1 MTQMGLYMF
10 CAGDTGRYFSN
21 LEPNFRS
28 QIQSLKQSGAVHAHN
43 FVYSFDSAREA
54 SFRCRLNP
62 APYRDSF
69 FPVDEINTGDPRE
82 VADFFAWS
90 CGRFPSHANVF
101 VLGGHGVAWDYDVIE
116 QSYGRRALLSAQESG
131 IVLRRALFRSG
142 AEEGLCATVQSTGA
156 LLENV
161 VDVRAVLPDM
171 QSLDYLSDLELTEL
185 VDNLRGNYGVGI
197 PDVFVFDACSMSSIE
212 ILTAMAGYPRW
223 IVASFDEEPSQGI
236 PFAKV
241 MDALVKSDAYV
252 TEEPGEAIAYALVD
266 AFADAYG
273 GGSPA
278 RSGFGTQ
285 HFSLIALRADRKTV
299 RAVVASVKKFV
310 DTAIDELSGSAEAL
324 KEIRTST
331 RSLPRL
337 FNMQYIAD
345 MRSLLE
351 KMAAL
356 GGSVATAADALKAD
370 IFETHKV
377 VGHRYVGDAYADIGG
392 LSCFWP
398 KNKDDFRQHSAVYRD
413 LAFAKQ
419 TGWFDLCELV
429 FG

>member
-21 LEPNFRS
+21 LEADFQS
-28 QIQSLKQSGAVHAHN
+28 QIQSLKRSGAVHAHN

-62 APYRDSF
+62 APYSDNF
-69 FPVDEINTGDPRE
+69 FPVDEINTGDPRD

-90 CGRFPSHANVF
+90 CGRYPSHANVF

-116 QSYGRRALLSAQESG
+116 QSYGRRALIAAQESG
-131 IVLRRALFRSG
+131 IVLRRALFRS
-142 AEEGLCATVQSTGA
+142 AVEEGLSATVRSRGM

-161 VDVRAVLPDM
+161 VDVRAMMPDM
-171 QSLDYLSDLELTEL
+171 QSLDYLSDIELTEL
-185 VDNLRGNYGVGI
+185 VESLRGNFGVGI

-223 IVASFDEEPSQGI
+223 IIASFDEEPSQGV
-236 PFAKV
+236 PFATA
-241 MDALVKSDAYV
+241 MDTLAKSQTYV
-252 TEEPGEAIAYALVD
+252 TEEPGEAIAHAFVD

-278 RSGFGTQ
+278 RSGFGKQ
-285 HFSLIALRADRKTV
+285 HFSLVALRADRKTV
-299 RAVVASVKKFV
+299 GAVVASVKKFV
-310 DTAIDELSGSAEAL
+310 DTAIDELSGNSEAL

-331 RSLPRL
+331 RPLPRL

-356 GGSVATAADALKAD
+356 GGPVAIAADALKVD

-377 VGHRYVGDAYADIGG
+377 VGHRYFGDAYADIGG

-398 KNKDDFRQHSAVYRD
+398 KNKNDFKQHSPVYRD
-413 LAFAKQ
+413 LDFAKQ